1 MFIGSVRVLCLYI
14 KHAFS
19 LLQSCLE
26 AILNFESEADHNS
39 ASPQIVLI
47 KKVCFYG

>member
-1 MFIGSVRVLCLYI
+1 MFIGSVRLLCLHI
-14 KHAFS
+14 KRAFP
-19 LLQSCLE
+19 LLQLCLE

-39 ASPQIVLI
+39 ASPRIVLI